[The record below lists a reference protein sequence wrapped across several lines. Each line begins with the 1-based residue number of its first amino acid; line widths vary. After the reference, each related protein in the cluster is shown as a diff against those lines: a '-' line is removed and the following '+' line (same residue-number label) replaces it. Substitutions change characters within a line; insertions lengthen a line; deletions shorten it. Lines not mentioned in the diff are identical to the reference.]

1 MKPTIS
7 AIAAISENRVIG
19 NENKLMWDIPEDTK
33 YFRET
38 TKNHPIIMGRK
49 TFESIGVLKD
59 RTSIVITRNKDYKV
73 PDGCLLASSVDDAL
87 SKTKNDDEAFIIGG
101 EEIFRQ
107 SMDIADKIY
116 LTRIH
121 QSFEGDAFFPELDAT
136 KWELVSKE
144 DRQPDEKNLYLYSF
158 LEYRKK

>member
-1 MKPTIS
+1 MLIS
-7 AIAAISENRVIG
+7 FIVAVSENNVIG
-19 NENKLMWDIPEDTK
+19 KDNKLIWKLPADLK
-33 YFRET
+33 FF
-38 TKNHPIIMGRK
+38 KNKTLGHHIIMGRK

-73 PDGCLLASSVDDAL
+73 PDGCILASSVDDAL
-87 SKTKNDDEAFIIGG
+87 SKIKNDDEAFIIGG

-107 SMDIADKIY
+107 SMDIAGKIY

-144 DRQPDEKNLYLYSF
+144 DRQPDEKNLYSYSF